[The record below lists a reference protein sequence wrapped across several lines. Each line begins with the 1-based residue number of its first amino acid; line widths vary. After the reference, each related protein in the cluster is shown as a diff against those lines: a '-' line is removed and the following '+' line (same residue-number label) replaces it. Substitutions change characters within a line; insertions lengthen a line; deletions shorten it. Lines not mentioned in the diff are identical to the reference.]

1 MDGSCYGR
9 LLLCG
14 GLLLWKTPV
23 VEDSGNILLR
33 SVAGAHVR
41 LLSLLYPRFFS
52 VLGILTSFCFSVPKD
67 FSFSGYSYFILLL
80 YTQRLSLLWVLLML
94 LLLYTQRFFF
104 LWVLLML
111 LLLYTQRFFFLWV
124 FLLHFASLY
133 PKIFL
138 SLGTLN
144 AFASLYPKVISSM
157 GIYLTFVSDIPKL
170 LYSSE
175 YNKCFSF
182 HRTSFMSS
190 ITQPSFSI

>member
-1 MDGSCYGR
+1 MEDSGCVKAPVVEGSCYGELR
-9 LLLCG
+9 QYTFEKRSRCSCPAYISPIPKDFSFSGYFLNLC
-14 GLLLWKTPV
+14 LPYTQSHFSAWV
-23 VEDSGNILLR
+23 Y
-33 SVAGAHVR
+33 
-41 LLSLLYPRFFS
+41 SLIFSSLYPRFFS
-52 VLGILTSFCFSVPKD
+52 VLGILTAFASLYPKISLSLGTLNAFCFSIPKVV
-67 FSFSGYSYFILLL
+67 SFSGYSYCF
-80 YTQRLSLLWVLLML
+80 

-111 LLLYTQRFFFLWV
+111 F
-124 FLLHFASLY
+124 S
-133 PKIFL
+133 
-138 SLGTLN
+138 
-144 AFASLYPKVISSM
+144 SLYPKVISSM

>member
-1 MDGSCYGR
+1 MKIFFSCA
-9 LLLCG
+9 LFCCG
-14 GLLLWKTPV
+14 GLLLWRAPV
-23 VEDSGNILLR
+23 MESSGNILLR

-41 LLSLLYPRFFS
+41 LISLLYPKIS
-52 VLGILTSFCFSVPKD
+52 LSLGTLNAFCFSIPKVV
-67 FSFSGYSYFILLL
+67 SFSGYSYCF
-80 YTQRLSLLWVLLML
+80 

-111 LLLYTQRFFFLWV
+111 F
-124 FLLHFASLY
+124 S
-133 PKIFL
+133 
-138 SLGTLN
+138 
-144 AFASLYPKVISSM
+144 SLYPKVISSM

-190 ITQPSFSI
+190 ITQPSFSM